1 MFTKDR
7 ESVGK
12 ESGNMRYIRMY
23 RDLEFP
29 KLGVLGDAM
38 EAGHVKGYMQR
49 ILKIV
54 QDLQDL
60 IRWEL
65 WCYPMVR
72 SVIKFIYVYIY
83 TQKRFRV

>member
-1 MFTKDR
+1 MFTKDI

-12 ESGNMRYIRMY
+12 ESGNMPYIRMY

-49 ILKIV
+49 ILRLCRIFRTLY
-54 QDLQDL
+54 DGNYGAM
-60 IRWEL
+60 L
-65 WCYPMVR
+65 W
-72 SVIKFIYVYIY
+72 
-83 TQKRFRV
+83 